1 MVGPFYRSLEVVF
14 LVVPHESET
23 DNKKSE
29 RQNTTKITLKAPS
42 VHASTMWDVTLPSW
56 AVGKVVHLHGDGKIL
71 QVVKE
76 LEEGPKLLKSDSLH
90 RNNNQIKSKAFIHGH
105 DTAET
110 RKANKTHVST
120 LRHRVLKFTQCVICF
135 LSSCGE
141 SFSVCGTLESS
152 DR

>member
-14 LVVPHESET
+14 LVFPHESET

-29 RQNTTKITLKAPS
+29 TQNKTKITLKAPS
-42 VHASTMWDVTLPSW
+42 VHASTMWDITLPSW

-90 RNNNQIKSKAFIHGH
+90 RNNNQIKKAKLLFT
-105 DTAET
+105 DTIPPRHVKQT
-110 RKANKTHVST
+110 RHMCQHSGT
-120 LRHRVLKFTQCVICF
+120 
-135 LSSCGE
+135 
-141 SFSVCGTLESS
+141 VC
-152 DR
+152 